1 MKRIFRFIILVL
13 SFNAS
18 AQEMSN
24 NMVVAEE
31 DNRNGNGYY
40 TSYSAALQNLNDVKK
55 LDIQKEDS
63 DLFLNSQTYF
73 PNLNDLVINFSKK
86 VYKSRDFENF
96 NNLETIVISYSWN
109 LTKLPDNFT
118 SPKSLKK
125 VFIYNCGLFDLNENF
140 FSNLN
145 IKSVG
150 ICGNHI
156 SKLPPIPLNNTIQ
169 YLNIGYNPISK
180 LPADFENLKELK
192 TLSLK
197 GTDFETFPNE
207 ILKLT
212 KIENLELSKTRI
224 SNIPID
230 LIKLKNLRNLYLVG
244 LNIRQIPSSLRE
256 SKVANVWISD
266 ENLSKKEKNNIIK
279 SLPKKCT
286 IYWTSS
292 YNQML
297 DINEKC
303 YCER

>member
-1 MKRIFRFIILVL
+1 MII

-24 NMVVAEE
+24 IMVTAEE
-31 DNRNGNGYY
+31 DTRNGNGYY
-40 TSYSAALQNLNDVKK
+40 SSYSIALENLNDVKK
-55 LDIQKEDS
+55 LGIQKEDA
-63 DLFLNSQTYF
+63 DLFLSSQTYF

-118 SPKSLKK
+118 SLKSLKK
-125 VFIYNCGLFDLNENF
+125 VFIYNCGLIDLNEKF

-156 SKLPPIPLNNTIQ
+156 IKLPPIPLNNNIQ
-169 YLNIGYNPISK
+169 YLNIGYNPIST
-180 LPADFENLKELK
+180 LPTSFENLKELK

-197 GTDFETFPNE
+197 GTDFETFPSE
-207 ILKLT
+207 IFKLT
-212 KIENLELSKTRI
+212 KIENLELSKTKI

-244 LNIRQIPSSLRE
+244 LNIKQIPSSLRN
-256 SKVANVWISD
+256 SKLANVWISD
-266 ENLSKKEKNNIIK
+266 ENLSIKEKKNIIK
-279 SLPKKCT
+279 SLPKKCE
-286 IYWTSS
+286 IYWTSEAS
-292 YNQML
+292 QML
-297 DINEKC
+297 DINETC

>member
-1 MKRIFRFIILVL
+1 MKKIFKFIILVI

-24 NMVVAEE
+24 NMVVAKE
-31 DNRNGNGYY
+31 DNRKGNGYY
-40 TSYSAALQNLNDVKK
+40 TSYSVALQNLNDVKK
-55 LDIQKEDS
+55 LEIQKEDS

-118 SPKSLKK
+118 SLKSLKK
-125 VFIYNCGLFDLNENF
+125 VFIYNCGLIDLNENF

-156 SKLPPIPLNNTIQ
+156 SKLPPIPLNNNIQ

-180 LPADFENLKELK
+180 LPTSFENLKELK

-197 GTDFETFPNE
+197 GTDFESFPSE
-207 ILKLT
+207 ILKLI
-212 KIENLELSKTRI
+212 KIEDLELSKTRI

-230 LIKLKNLRNLYLVG
+230 LIKLKNLSNLYLVG
-244 LNIRQIPSSLRE
+244 LNIRKIPSSLRE
-256 SKVANVWISD
+256 SKLVNVWISD

-279 SLPKKCT
+279 SLPKKCN
-286 IYWTSS
+286 IYWTSNH
-292 YNQML
+292 NQML
-297 DINEKC
+297 DINKKC
-303 YCER
+303 FCER